1 MKISER
7 IDEIAMKKR
16 AAMGRSVVA
25 MQKPL
30 SVILQLLNWNITERG
45 FFGEKASDAHG

>member
-1 MKISER
+1 
-7 IDEIAMKKR
+7 
-16 AAMGRSVVA
+16 MGKSVVT

-45 FFGEKASDAHG
+45 FLAKRHLAHMDGNNAA